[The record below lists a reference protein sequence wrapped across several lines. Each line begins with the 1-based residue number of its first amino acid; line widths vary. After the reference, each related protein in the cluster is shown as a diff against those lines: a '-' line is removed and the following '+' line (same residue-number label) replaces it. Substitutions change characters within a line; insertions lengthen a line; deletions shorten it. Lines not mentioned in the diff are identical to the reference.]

1 MKFIG
6 SITVRPTNA
15 RQPCDETKIRRVLSS
30 LFNRQRFIL
39 SLTICLI
46 PFLPSIE
53 TSGQTPPTRIAV
65 LKFGPT
71 ATGARAT
78 ETIRR
83 SILKDSDNNFA
94 LVDSDLAQSAAAGAG
109 YDGSLNLSTG
119 DARDIGAAIGADV
132 YFIGDAQTVR
142 RSPSTGGAYFES
154 FASVFLV
161 SARTGRLILWERPL
175 ERRNTP
181 EEAEQALLQ
190 TLSSSDTRQRY
201 QMAIRRTL
209 KDESVE
215 RAEAVES
222 PPPIILGM
230 SDNAIDSPRDTR
242 EPRPYRRVKPPYPP
256 SAAIAEV
263 EAVVD
268 VLVDVDSRGEVGKI
282 QIARWAGYGLDQ
294 SVIDTVKQMHFFP
307 AMQNEKAVPI
317 RVLLRYNFRKP
328 PPENPRQ

>member
-6 SITVRPTNA
+6 SITVPRTNV
-15 RQPCDETKIRRVLSS
+15 RQSCDEIKISRVLSS
-30 LFNRQRFIL
+30 LFNRQRLIL
-39 SLTICLI
+39 SLTTCVILC
-46 PFLPSIE
+46 FSSIE
-53 TSGQTPPTRIAV
+53 TNGQTTPIRIAV
-65 LKFGPT
+65 LNFGST
-71 ATGARAT
+71 ATGARAAD
-78 ETIRR
+78 TIRK
-83 SILKDSDNNFA
+83 SVLKGSNNDCA

-109 YDGSLNLSTG
+109 YDGSLNLSTD

-142 RSPSTGGAYFES
+142 RSPSTGAAYFES

-175 ERRNTP
+175 ERRNNP
-181 EEAEQALLQ
+181 EESEQALLQ

-201 QMAIRRTL
+201 QIAIRRTL
-209 KDESVE
+209 KDEAVE

-230 SDNAIDSPRDTR
+230 SDNTIDSPRDTR
-242 EPRPYRRVKPPYPP
+242 EPRPYRRIKPPYPE

-268 VLVDVDSRGEVGKI
+268 VLVDVDSRGEVGRV

-307 AMQNEKAVPI
+307 ALQNEKAVPM

-328 PPENPRQ
+328 PPQ

>member
-1 MKFIG
+1 M
-6 SITVRPTNA
+6 
-15 RQPCDETKIRRVLSS
+15 LSS
-30 LFNRQRFIL
+30 LFNRQRLIF
-39 SLTICLI
+39 SLTICAIL
-46 PFLPSIE
+46 FGSSFG
-53 TSGQTPPTRIAV
+53 TSGQTPATRIAV

-71 ATGARAT
+71 PTGARAAD
-78 ETIRR
+78 TIRR
-83 SILKDSDNNFA
+83 SILKDSAKDFA

-109 YDGSLNLSTG
+109 YDGSLNLSID
-119 DARDIGAAIGADV
+119 DARDIGAAIGADA

-142 RSPSTGGAYFES
+142 RSPSTGAVYFES
-154 FASVFLV
+154 YASIFLV
-161 SARTGRLILWERPL
+161 SARTGRSILWERPL
-175 ERRNTP
+175 ERRDTP
-181 EEAEQALLQ
+181 DEAEQALLQ
-190 TLSSSDTRQRY
+190 KLSSPDMTRHY
-201 QMAIRRTL
+201 QIAIRRAL
-209 KDESVE
+209 EDESVE
-215 RAEAVES
+215 RTEAVES

-268 VLVDVDSRGEVGKI
+268 VLVDVDSRGEVGRV

-307 AMQNEKAVPI
+307 AMQNEKAVPM

-328 PPENPRQ
+328 PPETPPK

>member
-6 SITVRPTNA
+6 CITVLPRNV
-15 RQPCDETKIRRVLSS
+15 RQSCDEIKIRRVLSS
-30 LFNRQRFIL
+30 LFNRQRFIPPTICVIFFLL
-39 SLTICLI
+39 SL
-46 PFLPSIE
+46 E
-53 TSGQTPPTRIAV
+53 TSGQTSPPTRIAI

-71 ATGARAT
+71 ATGARTAD
-78 ETIRR
+78 TIRR
-83 SILKDSDNNFA
+83 SILKDPDKEFA

-109 YDGSLNLSTG
+109 YDGSLNLSTD

-142 RSPSTGGAYFES
+142 RSPSSGAAYFES

-161 SARTGRLILWERPL
+161 SARTGRLIFWERPL

-181 EEAEQALLQ
+181 EESEQALLQ
-190 TLSSSDTRQRY
+190 TLSSSETRQRY
-201 QMAIRRTL
+201 QIAIRRTL

-230 SDNAIDSPRDTR
+230 SDNAIDAPRDTR

-268 VLVDVDSRGEVGKI
+268 VLVDVDARGEVGKI

-307 AMQNEKAVPI
+307 AMQNEKAVPM

-328 PPENPRQ
+328 PPENSRP

>member
-1 MKFIG
+1 VP
-6 SITVRPTNA
+6 SN
-15 RQPCDETKIRRVLSS
+15 
-30 LFNRQRFIL
+30 LFNRQQLIL

-46 PFLPSIE
+46 LFLLSIE
-53 TSGQTPPTRIAV
+53 TSAQTPPARIAV

-71 ATGARAT
+71 ATGARAAD
-78 ETIRR
+78 TIRR
-83 SILKDSDNNFA
+83 SIPKDSDKHFA
-94 LVDSDLAQSAAAGAG
+94 LIDSDLVQSAAAGAG
-109 YDGSLNLSTG
+109 YDGSLNLSTE

-132 YFIGDAQTVR
+132 YFIGDAETVR
-142 RSPSTGGAYFES
+142 RSPSTGAAYFES
-154 FASVFLV
+154 YASIFLV

-190 TLSSSDTRQRY
+190 KLSSPDMAHHY
-201 QMAIRRTL
+201 QVAIRRAL
-209 KDESVE
+209 QDESVE
-215 RAEAVES
+215 RVEAVES

-230 SDNAIDSPRDTR
+230 SEEGIDSSKDLRA
-242 EPRPYRRVKPPYPP
+242 PRPYKRLKPPYPT

-307 AMQNEKAVPI
+307 AMQNERAVPM

>member
-1 MKFIG
+1 MKFIA
-6 SITVRPTNA
+6 SITARPKNV
-15 RQPCDETKIRRVLSS
+15 RQPCDEIKIRCVLSS
-30 LFNRQRFIL
+30 LFNRQRLIL
-39 SLTICLI
+39 SAAICVIVL
-46 PFLPSIE
+46 LLSIE
-53 TSGQTPPTRIAV
+53 TIGQTPPTRIAV

-71 ATGARAT
+71 PTGARAAD
-78 ETIRR
+78 TIRR
-83 SILKDSDNNFA
+83 SILKDSNKDFA

-109 YDGSLNLSTG
+109 YDGSLNLSID

-142 RSPSTGGAYFES
+142 RSPSTGAAYFES

-175 ERRNTP
+175 ERHNTP
-181 EEAEQALLQ
+181 EEAEEALLQ
-190 TLSSSDTRQRY
+190 KLASPDTRQRY
-201 QMAIRRTL
+201 QNAIRRAL
-209 KDESVE
+209 EDESRE
-215 RAEAVES
+215 RAEAAES

-230 SDNAIDSPRDTR
+230 SDSGIDAAKDTR
-242 EPRPYRRVKPPYPP
+242 EPRPYRRIKPPYPE

-268 VLVDVDSRGEVGKI
+268 VLVDVDARGEVGRV

-307 AMQNEKAVPI
+307 AMQNDKPVPM

-328 PPENPRQ
+328 PPQ